1 MTFRAASPSEVCRR
15 LHREHSPDPGG
26 HAPSIMPHCPLL
38 FPSQSGDDS
47 GGRRDNDVRAD
58 RGPAAVA
65 HCDSGLLLQ
74 EDFRGAR
81 SPGGP

>member
-1 MTFRAASPSEVCRR
+1 
-15 LHREHSPDPGG
+15 
-26 HAPSIMPHCPLL
+26 MPHCPLL
-38 FPSQSGDDS
+38 FPSHSGDDS

-74 EDFRGAR
+74 EDFGGAR